1 MAVRPFSPVRFGV
14 QVGVILAASAVLWW
28 LVLRTGL
35 LGGYFGWMPVVPLF
49 FLAMAVAS
57 AVLMRGVLRGNSLRM
72 ATYFTVLVL
81 GRLVLD
87 SGFIALGLFLWPTHR
102 IAFVVVALYCYLVAL
117 LLTVRS
123 LIKP

>member
-14 QVGVILAASAVLWW
+14 QVGVILAVSAVLWW

-57 AVLMRGVLRGNSLRM
+57 AVLMRGVLRGNS
-72 ATYFTVLVL
+72 
-81 GRLVLD
+81 
-87 SGFIALGLFLWPTHR
+87 SR

>member
-14 QVGVILAASAVLWW
+14 QVGVILAASAV
-28 LVLRTGL
+28 

-57 AVLMRGVLRGNSLRM
+57 AVLMRGVLRGNSSRM